1 MCTMADPHPRLARPH
16 PAWIALAAALA
27 VLLVAFA
34 PTLWRTF
41 NPVPAVR
48 APTAASG
55 VPWAIEALPD
65 GATRVFGLNLP
76 GSTLLDAQAAWG
88 DELQLALMASRDQP
102 AALEAYVENYRR
114 GPISGRLVLSA
125 SATPKA
131 MSRWREH
138 ATKEQPVSA
147 DTRRIALRA
156 DDIADALRSPI
167 VGVGFIPSAQ
177 IDAQTLRLRFGEPA
191 QRVTGAG
198 QAEHWLYPDQGLA
211 ILFDPQGRE
220 LLQYVAP
227 ADFERRLRAPLL
239 KALPP
244 AGPPG

>member
-1 MCTMADPHPRLARPH
+1 MAHPEDKLVRLH
-16 PAWIALAAALA
+16 PAWIALLAALA
-27 VLLVAFA
+27 VVLVAFA

-41 NPVPAVR
+41 SAAPAARVAGA
-48 APTAASG
+48 APG
-55 VPWAIEALPD
+55 VPWTIEALPD
-65 GATRVFGLNLP
+65 GVTRVFGLNLP

-102 AALEAYVENYRR
+102 AALEAYVENYRS
-114 GPISGRLVLSA
+114 GPITGRLVLSA

-131 MSRWREH
+131 LSRWREH
-138 ATKEQPVSA
+138 ASKEQPVSA

-156 DDIADALRSPI
+156 DDRAEALHAPI
-167 VGVGFIPSAQ
+167 VGIGFIPSARL
-177 IDAQTLRLRFGEPA
+177 DAETLRLRFGEPT
-191 QRVTGAG
+191 QRVPGAG
-198 QAEHWLYPDQGLA
+198 QVEHWLYPDKGLA

-227 ADFERRLRAPLL
+227 AEFERRLHAPLL

>member
-1 MCTMADPHPRLARPH
+1 MQPMAHPDNKLARLH
-16 PAWIALAAALA
+16 PAWIALLAALMV
-27 VLLVAFA
+27 VLAAFA

-41 NPVPAVR
+41 SPASAAR
-48 APTAASG
+48 TAASEPG
-55 VPWAIEALPD
+55 VPWAVEALPH
-65 GATRVFGLNLP
+65 GVTRVFGLNLP

-102 AALEAYVENYRR
+102 AALEAYVENYRN
-114 GPISGRLVLSA
+114 GPITGRLMLTA

-131 MSRWREH
+131 LSRWREH
-138 ATKEQPVSA
+138 AVKEQPVSA

-156 DDIADALRSPI
+156 DDRAEALHAPI

-177 IDAQTLRLRFGEPA
+177 LDAETLRLRFGEPA
-191 QRVTGAG
+191 QRVPGAG
-198 QAEHWLYPDQGLA
+198 QVEHWLYPDKGLA

-227 ADFERRLRAPLL
+227 AEFERRLRAPLL